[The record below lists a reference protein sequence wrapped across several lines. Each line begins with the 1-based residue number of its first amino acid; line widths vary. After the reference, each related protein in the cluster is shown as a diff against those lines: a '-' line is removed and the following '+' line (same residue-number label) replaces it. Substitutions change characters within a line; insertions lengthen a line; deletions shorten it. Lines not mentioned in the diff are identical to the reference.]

1 MMASRWKSFP
11 RSAAD
16 RQCLALLSYLQ
27 LSNYRAIPTFIRYS
41 RETQRQLETA
51 QGLLGYSLQ
60 AQILARKF
68 WTLSAWEDEAMLMNF
83 VHHPPHSEIMD
94 ALAPHMGRTAFVRW
108 TVTAS
113 ELPLNWRDAKKRYYG
128 SQALSG
134 GESTA
139 GE

>member
-1 MMASRWKSFP
+1 MVPSRWKSFP

-16 RQCLALLSYLQ
+16 RQCLALLSYLP
-27 LSNYRAIPTFIRYS
+27 LNNYRAIPAFIRFS

-51 QGLLGYSLQ
+51 QGLIGYSLQ

-68 WTLSAWEDEAMLMNF
+68 WTLSAWEDEAMLMSF

-94 ALAPHMGRTAFVRW
+94 ALAPYMGRTAFVRW

-113 ELPLNWRDAKKRYYG
+113 ELPFNWTHAKKRYYAG
-128 SQALSG
+128 QVLRG
-134 GESTA
+134 GESRA
-139 GE
+139 